1 MRRSILLV
9 AALTT
14 TLALTAC
21 SSGGSGAET
30 PDEPRAGARR
40 ALAVAAAAVGGGDPA
55 SFLYARVDGV
65 TGNDDGGVVVIE
77 LELTEPS
84 LFLALAPGS
93 LDRFADAI
101 AARVAR

>member
-1 MRRSILLV
+1 MSPF
-9 AALTT
+9 
-14 TLALTAC
+14 TA
-21 SSGGSGAET
+21 S
-30 PDEPRAGARR
+30 DEQLDVARR
-40 ALAVAAAAVGGGDPA
+40 ALAAAADAVGGGDPA
-55 SFLYARVDGV
+55 SFLYARVDVV